1 MGSFA
6 IGDSMAK
13 EVNKIK
19 TLKMEDLSQTHYTS
33 TRLEYRP
40 FEPADCK
47 DVYEYGKD
55 AESCR
60 FLMWGPYK
68 NITEAEASVKNKI
81 AESDLQWVIVEKE
94 EKKVIGT
101 IRLYDYNVKD
111 RSGAASYILNRNY
124 TGHGYM
130 LESLQFM
137 FGIAP
142 KIMPIDI
149 LYTYYDVENEK
160 SRNVMIKAG
169 MISDDFY
176 EEQMVIKG
184 QLRTFKR
191 YYKCLKE

>member
-1 MGSFA
+1 
-6 IGDSMAK
+6 
-13 EVNKIK
+13 
-19 TLKMEDLSQTHYTS
+19 
-33 TRLEYRP
+33 
-40 FEPADCK
+40 
-47 DVYEYGKD
+47 
-55 AESCR
+55 
-60 FLMWGPYK
+60 
-68 NITEAEASVKNKI
+68 
-81 AESDLQWVIVEKE
+81 
-94 EKKVIGT
+94 
-101 IRLYDYNVKD
+101 
-111 RSGAASYILNRNY
+111 
-124 TGHGYM
+124 
-130 LESLQFM
+130 M